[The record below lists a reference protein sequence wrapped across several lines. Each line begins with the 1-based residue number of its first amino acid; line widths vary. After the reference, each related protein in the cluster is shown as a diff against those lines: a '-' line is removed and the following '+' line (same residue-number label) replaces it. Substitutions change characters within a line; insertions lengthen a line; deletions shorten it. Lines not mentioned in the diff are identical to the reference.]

1 MQIRTRLTLQFALL
15 AGSILVAFSILIYS
29 LSANYRKQEFR
40 MRLKEKAINT
50 AKLLIEVKEVN
61 NDLMQIIDSA
71 NYSSL
76 ADIEVVVFD
85 YFKRSKIYTSGV
97 CSGIDFSE
105 ELLSKIRTEGEY
117 AFQDGNREAVG
128 LLYTNGLRRFVVIAS
143 ASDPFGFSKLQNLS
157 LVLVTGFF
165 VAMVF
170 TFITGL
176 FFSRQAL
183 KPISVVV
190 QKVAGITASSLSK
203 RLDEG
208 NGNDEIAQ
216 LSITFNEML
225 HRIEKAFQ
233 IQKSFVS
240 NASHELRTPLA
251 SITSQI
257 EVALIRERT
266 SEEYVKVL
274 SSLLEDARSLTSLAN
289 NLLEIAR
296 SEQDVSALNI
306 RPVRLDEML
315 ILTQAEIN
323 IVHPEYSI
331 ETEIIDNTGNEEQ
344 EPAVMGNE
352 NLLKLIF
359 VNLLDNACK
368 FSDGK
373 PVKAT
378 LNYNPDH
385 ALITVSD
392 QGIGIEQDDLQHIFE
407 PFYRSKNAVNH
418 KGHGIGLSLISKIVK
433 LHHGQIHVDSKPGS
447 GTVVSVSI
455 PYNFIS

>member
-97 CSGIDFSE
+97 YSGIDFSE
-105 ELLSKIRTEGEY
+105 ELLSKIRAEGEH
-117 AFQDGNREAVG
+117 AFQDGSREAVG

-143 ASDPFGFSKLQNLS
+143 ATDRYGFSKLQNLS

-257 EVALIRERT
+257 EVALIKERAPV
-266 SEEYVKVL
+266 EYKTVL

-315 ILTQAEIN
+315 ILTQSEIN

-344 EPAVMGNE
+344 EPVVMGNE

-392 QGIGIEQDDLQHIFE
+392 HGIGIEQVDLQHIFE
-407 PFYRSKNAVNH
+407 PFYRSQNAVNH

>member
-97 CSGIDFSE
+97 YSGIDFSE

-203 RLDEG
+203 RD
-208 NGNDEIAQ
+208 
-216 LSITFNEML
+216 
-225 HRIEKAFQ
+225 R
-233 IQKSFVS
+233 KS
-240 NASHELRTPLA
+240 
-251 SITSQI
+251 
-257 EVALIRERT
+257 
-266 SEEYVKVL
+266 
-274 SSLLEDARSLTSLAN
+274 
-289 NLLEIAR
+289 
-296 SEQDVSALNI
+296 
-306 RPVRLDEML
+306 
-315 ILTQAEIN
+315 
-323 IVHPEYSI
+323 
-331 ETEIIDNTGNEEQ
+331 
-344 EPAVMGNE
+344 
-352 NLLKLIF
+352 
-359 VNLLDNACK
+359 
-368 FSDGK
+368 
-373 PVKAT
+373 
-378 LNYNPDH
+378 
-385 ALITVSD
+385 
-392 QGIGIEQDDLQHIFE
+392 
-407 PFYRSKNAVNH
+407 
-418 KGHGIGLSLISKIVK
+418 
-433 LHHGQIHVDSKPGS
+433 
-447 GTVVSVSI
+447 VV
-455 PYNFIS
+455 